1 MEKVT
6 KKRKRR
12 SNFTQEEI
20 ERLVTLVNI
29 RKDVIESKRN
39 DSAIWVEKEAAWK
52 EVERQFNSVGGKEY
66 REAKQL
72 RFKYDAVRRGT
83 RRRVKN
89 VQGCNTSAS
98 LTLATGEK
106 KLFDNVP
113 ITADLEDDVDA
124 VPLASQPPAIDYA
137 ARNDCDSQSDRAES
151 ENAPTLITGKPELH
165 EEVDIKPTVLLERYD
180 DKPIVR
186 DPVDKLAE
194 AKLEILNLH
203 KAILEQ
209 ELAQK
214 REEFVHKKRLY
225 ESVGVLNF
233 LKMKILM
240 TELEKPNNGMHM

>member
-124 VPLASQPPAIDYA
+124 VPLASQPPAID
-137 ARNDCDSQSDRAES
+137 
-151 ENAPTLITGKPELH
+151 
-165 EEVDIKPTVLLERYD
+165 
-180 DKPIVR
+180 KPIVR